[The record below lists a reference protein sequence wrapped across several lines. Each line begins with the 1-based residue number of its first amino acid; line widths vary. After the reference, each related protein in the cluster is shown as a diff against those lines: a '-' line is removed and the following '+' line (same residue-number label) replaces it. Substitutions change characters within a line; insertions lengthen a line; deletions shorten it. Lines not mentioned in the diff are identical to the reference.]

1 MRRVRKQ
8 GVALSTMGL
17 AASQGRFLMLTSRKS
32 DLELNGQQINMSRTQ
47 LSNITNT
54 LFTLVSNLEPE
65 SQEAQQLQL
74 RITALQ
80 SLDKALEMQ
89 LRRVDTQQDSVQTEI
104 DAVKKVIGKNI
115 DLSFKT
121 FA

>member
-1 MRRVRKQ
+1 
-8 GVALSTMGL
+8 
-17 AASQGRFLMLTSRKS
+17 MLTSRKS